1 MAQRRER
8 RVRRER
14 REREEREERDEKS
27 MKMEREFLNINMKN
41 ENRIQVR
48 ENR

>member
-1 MAQRRER
+1 
-8 RVRRER
+8 VRRER